1 MTVVSAVPLTPDELA
16 EVKRVTGAS
25 EVEARVEPEIL
36 GGLILRAGDKV
47 VDGSVRGDLSSLAAQ
62 LR

>member
-1 MTVVSAVPLTPDELA
+1 LA
-16 EVKRVTGAS
+16 EVKKVTGAS
-25 EVEARVEPEIL
+25 TIDNKVEPAIL

-47 VDGSVRGDLSSLAAQ
+47 VDGSVRGDLSSLAGQ